1 MKLFSAV
8 TIPTIATV
16 QPPIGQV
23 SFAASAPTTP
33 LTLNANVT
41 PAAPPPAQPMTPTIL
56 TTADG
61 KMLNLVPIAPLNAA
75 AATAQTLAP
84 VAPSPAPVAAQA
96 MIPNFCFDFF
106 FAKCR
111 PLF

>member
-1 MKLFSAV
+1 MYFAAV
-8 TIPTIATV
+8 TIPTMASV
-16 QPPIGQV
+16 QPPVGQSGV

-33 LTLNANVT
+33 LTLNANLT
-41 PAAPPPAQPMTPTIL
+41 PAAPPPTQPMTPTIL

-75 AATAQTLAP
+75 ASGQTLAP

-96 MIPNFCFDFF
+96 TIRNFVNRNS
-106 FAKCR
+106 KN
-111 PLF
+111 